1 MIDDKRKLFQSEF
14 VDQETID
21 ALIASITKYNN
32 AKTAEEGFG
41 ALGNLINIGEKQL
54 DKQLNTRGKYDR

>member
-21 ALIASITKYNN
+21 ALIAGITKYNN
-32 AKTAEEGFG
+32 AKTAEEWFG

-54 DKQLNTRGKYDR
+54 TTKGQYDR

>member
-1 MIDDKRKLFQSEF
+1 MKLFQLEL

-21 ALIASITKYNN
+21 ALIAGITKYNN

-41 ALGNLINIGEKQL
+41 ALSNLINIGEKQIL
-54 DKQLNTRGKYDR
+54 FEDKESI